1 MYWLILLILV
11 LALLYWWLR
20 SERALTRNEEIYLR
34 RRGYDFEDE
43 PAPRPALDKDRRI
56 LNLIESLED
65 ITPYS
70 RQRAAEEIARLCES
84 GHKDPRLLE
93 PLIAALD
100 DSNAIVRSAVA
111 AALGSLGDERA
122 IEPLKRKAETDES
135 FQVRAAAKSAL
146 EKLSGQAH
154 ASS

>member
-1 MYWLILLILV
+1 MYWLILLILILV
-11 LALLYWWLR
+11 LLYWWLR

-34 RRGYDFEDE
+34 RRGYEFEDE
-43 PAPRPALDKDRRI
+43 PAPKPAVDKDRRI

-84 GHKDPRLLE
+84 GHRDPRLLE
-93 PLIAALD
+93 PLLAALN

-111 AALGSLGDERA
+111 AALGSLGDARA
-122 IEPLKRKAETDES
+122 IEPLRRKAETDES
-135 FQVRAAAKSAL
+135 FQVRAAARNAL
-146 EKLSGQAH
+146 EKLSGQAS